1 MMDENP
7 DEEYSGPSAYV
18 YNKPQERKRW
28 EPYSKSHH
36 NNQSRPF
43 RKFRRWQR
51 LPAHPGEPPPP
62 PSSSSLLHSEWIQI
76 LLGIHV
82 GIKYFWISNFFW
94 ESSQSTTFSFFFLNN
109 GIMTCYSASTWLMC
123 IRLFFS
129 QNSTGYSE
137 ILLFQKQ
144 WIVTRNRL
152 QRPSQVKMLK
162 WNSVGR
168 IRIHSR
174 KTLRRFLYF
183 VLTF

>member
-1 MMDENP
+1 MGAVLQITPQQPEQALQEVQEMTAPPCSSWRTTTTTIITATLRVNP
-7 DEEYSGPSAYV
+7 DTLKNPCW
-18 YNKPQERKRW
+18 NKVFLNFQ
-28 EPYSKSHH
+28 
-36 NNQSRPF
+36 F
-43 RKFRRWQR
+43 
-51 LPAHPGEPPPP
+51 
-62 PSSSSLLHSEWIQI
+62 
-76 LLGIHV
+76 LLGVITKHD
-82 GIKYFWISNFFW
+82 IF
-94 ESSQSTTFSFFFLNN
+94 FFFLNN